1 MIGREDERPRQIARR
16 VSFAVFVIL
25 GAAAWEQTAGF
36 GSSGGG
42 GSALL
47 PRVASGGIMV
57 LGLVG
62 LAVPPRDRAAR
73 RWPLDR
79 SLFIHL
85 AYFAAYG
92 ILMPEIGFVTTTVA
106 LAVALVVGFGGGVR
120 AIRLAIAEAA
130 FVAVVYVVFTRLF
143 QVQFPRG
150 LLP

>member
-1 MIGREDERPRQIARR
+1 MTGGEDDRPRRIARR
-16 VSFAVFVIL
+16 ISFAAFVIL

-36 GSSGGG
+36 GSG

-57 LGLVG
+57 LGFVG
-62 LAVPPRDRAAR
+62 LVAPPRDRAAR

-92 ILMPEIGFVTTTVA
+92 LLMPEIGFVATTVA
-106 LAVALVVGFGGGVR
+106 LAVALVIGFGGGAR

-130 FVAVVYVVFTRLF
+130 FVAVVYAVFTRLF